1 MRPNNKKSHAVRSLL
16 FLLCVGPSI
25 AGLAAACGPKCTEVK
40 SALAPEKVTGEDVG
54 RVNKL
59 VAKRK
64 EAMAEAEQGDK
75 AQNGLEKL
83 KFSVTAYQLALEA
96 QLRVI
101 KISPKFEDSPLYS
114 ENRAVFDEMRCYF
127 DGLVADGTGHVISDR
142 VGRDIQQWSQKIGSI
157 LKSHGKLSPSEL
169 RDYFEEGIQSSDNKE
184 E

>member
-1 MRPNNKKSHAVRSLL
+1 VRPNEKKSSAVRSLL
-16 FLLCVGPSI
+16 FLLCAGASI

-40 SALAPEKVTGEDVG
+40 SALAPESVTGEDVG

-64 EAMAEAEQGDK
+64 DAIAEAEKGEQ
-75 AQNGLEKL
+75 AQTGLEKL
-83 KFSVTAYQLALEA
+83 KFSVTAYELAIEA

-114 ENRAVFDEMRCYF
+114 ENRALFDEMRCYF
-127 DGLVADGTGHVISDR
+127 DGLVADGTGHVVSDR
-142 VGRDIQQWSQKIGSI
+142 VGRDIQQWSQKVGSI
-157 LKSHGKLSPSEL
+157 LKSHGRLSDSEL
-169 RDYFEEGIQSSDNKE
+169 RDYFEEGIQSSGKGE